1 MSHPSGGSNFDNL
14 SGVPQEQFVDD
25 ALPLTD
31 DGTSKESLTQ
41 NDKSSKS
48 NQQDSNEQVSV
59 FDQVLA
65 ALDGNSGASK
75 THSLSRFLTEPSAA
89 TAIEMWLGRP
99 IDPTRDTLDELATQ
113 LNQDV
118 ARIDQMLN
126 RQVNTIIHHP
136 KFQKL
141 ESSWRGLKYLHNV
154 LVREHDPSGPE
165 VKIKILDVSWKE
177 LEKDFESSFDVEQS
191 AIFHKVYEQEFGIAG
206 GEPFGLLVGDY
217 EIKPSS
223 VKDHPHDDFDI
234 LGSLGAVA
242 ASAFSPFLTN
252 ASPQLFE
259 VEEFGELEEVS
270 DLQSVFEGPSAVRWN
285 SLCEREDSRFLG
297 LAMPRMLMRLPYS
310 DRPDL
315 PMTREYQRIHS
326 ETDAP
331 NEFMFVEDV
340 RGPDSSKYLWGGAAF
355 AMAAVVL
362 RSFCR
367 TGWLTDIRGV
377 QRNYDG
383 GGLID
388 DLPVEYLNTDSVGV
402 APRISTDVVITDNL
416 ERELSDL
423 GFIPLCSCYDTGYS
437 AFYSAK
443 SIQTPKNYENEL
455 ANVNAH
461 ISSMMYTMLCVS
473 RFAHYLKKIGRDMVG
488 RFTEAK
494 DIERELHNW
503 IIGFV
508 TESTEA
514 TDKSEFPLADAK
526 VSVRPIP
533 GKSGHFQSVFHLQP
547 HYEIEGLSAGVRL
560 VTII

>member
-1 MSHPSGGSNFDNL
+1 MKTCPRCPRSSSPKSRYPRRPSDSVSTPAPDKNESTSLDPAL
-14 SGVPQEQFVDD
+14 LEQ
-25 ALPLTD
+25 AIGKSA
-31 DGTSKESLTQ
+31 GTAPAT
-41 NDKSSKS
+41 
-48 NQQDSNEQVSV
+48 NQ
-59 FDQVLA
+59 
-65 ALDGNSGASK
+65 
-75 THSLSRFLTEPSAA
+75 LSRFLQAESTAE
-89 TAIEMWLGRP
+89 AIELWLGRP
-99 IDPTRDTLDELATQ
+99 LDPAHESADDIARQ

-118 ARIDQMLN
+118 ARIDEILN
-126 RQVNTIIHHP
+126 RQVNEIIHHP

-141 ESSWRGLKYLHNV
+141 ESAWRGLKYLHNV
-154 LVREHDPSGPE
+154 LLREHDPSGPE

-191 AIFHKVYEQEFGIAG
+191 AVFHKVYEQEFGTAG
-206 GEPFGLLVGDY
+206 GEPFGLLVGNYDV
-217 EIKPSS
+217 KPDT
-223 VKDHPHDDFDI
+223 VKNHPHDDFDI
-234 LGSLGAVA
+234 LSSMAAVA
-242 ASAFSPFLTN
+242 AASFSPFITN

-259 VEEFGELEEVS
+259 LEEFGELEEVS
-270 DLQSVFEGPSAVRWN
+270 KLNSVFEGPGAARWK
-285 SLCEREDSRFLG
+285 SLCEKEDSRFLG
-297 LAMPRMLMRLPYS
+297 LAMPRMLMRLPYA

-326 ETDAP
+326 EADAP
-331 NEFMFVEDV
+331 NEFSFVEDV

-355 AMAAVVL
+355 AMAAVVI

-383 GGLID
+383 GGLVD
-388 DLPVEYLNTDSVGV
+388 DLPVEYSNTDSSGV
-402 APRISTDVVITDNL
+402 SPKISTDVVITDNL

-423 GFIPLCSCYDTGYS
+423 GFIPLCSCYDTGFS

-443 SIQTPKNYENEL
+443 SIQQPKRYDNDL
-455 ANVNAH
+455 ANINAH
-461 ISSMMYTMLCVS
+461 ISSMIYTMLCVS

-508 TESTEA
+508 TESGDSS
-514 TDKSEFPLADAK
+514 DKSEFPLADAK
-526 VSVRPIP
+526 VSVRPVP